1 MKNGESFVEPEL
13 NRKLSNNTRNNM
25 SLISNK
31 SVKSIKLQPIKE
43 DENEIHSSSRRVTDS
58 NDIILRNN
66 KVDLDVERYR
76 IKKTLAPE
84 Y

>member
-1 MKNGESFVEPEL
+1 MKNGDSLVEPEL